1 MPGWLLPGL
10 TAALALAFAFAL
22 IDQWRERRRSFQ
34 LAWAVGM
41 TLFGIGSATEAI
53 AAASGWSEGLYRTW
67 YLAGAVLTP
76 AWLGLGTAFLLA
88 RTRFGYA
95 YAACFLLAGVFTLL
109 TQRRYDYPDAGAS
122 AFLYLI
128 VGLVLALAVFGETY
142 FQNER
147 WARIAAFGVVL
158 GSAVGIA
165 LAILAPLAA
174 PGYVT
179 DPTTGQP
186 TAELFP
192 GYVRLLTPFMNVTGA
207 FSLVFGALFSAYV
220 FMPKR
225 RILDYTLDPG
235 QPFDHL
241 LFNLFLGAVAVPVN
255 FVASIPAAVRSFRD
269 GTLHSRVPATIL
281 IAAGAFAALLGDSL
295 NRFGVTA
302 PFALAKLISVV
313 LLLIGFLV
321 SIEAFQEFRVP
332 FTGIR
337 LGRSRRE
344 HGGETT

>member
-1 MPGWLLPGL
+1 MPEWLIPGV
-10 TAALALAFAFAL
+10 TAVLAFTVAVAL
-22 IDQWRERRRSFQ
+22 LDQWLERRRAFQ

-41 TLFGIGSATEAI
+41 TLFGIGSGAEAI
-53 AAASGWSEGLYRTW
+53 AAALGWSEWLYRTW

-95 YAACFLLAGVFTLL
+95 YAACFFLAGVFTLL

-122 AFLYLI
+122 PVLYLI
-128 VGLVLALAVFGETY
+128 VGVILALAVFGETY

-147 WARIAAFGVVL
+147 WARIAALGVVV
-158 GSAVGIA
+158 GSIAGIA
-165 LAILAPLAA
+165 FATLAPLPS

-179 DPTTGQP
+179 DPATGQP
-186 TAELFP
+186 TAALFP

-207 FSLVFGALFSAYV
+207 FSLLFGALFSAYV

-225 RILDYTLDPG
+225 RVLAYSLDPG
-235 QPFDHL
+235 QPFDQF
-241 LFNLFLGAVAVPVN
+241 LFNLVIGAVAVPVN
-255 FVASIPAAVRSFRD
+255 FVASLPLAVRSFRA
-269 GTLHSRVPATIL
+269 GTLHSRVLSTIL

-302 PFALAKLISVV
+302 PFAIAKLISVA
-313 LLLIGFLV
+313 LILVGFV
-321 SIEAFQEFRVP
+321 ISIETFHEIRIP
-332 FTGIR
+332 FTRVRIGAA
-337 LGRSRRE
+337 RRE
-344 HGGETT
+344 GEAG

>member
-1 MPGWLLPGL
+1 MPDWLIPGL
-10 TAALALAFAFAL
+10 TALLAFGVAIAL
-22 IDQWRERRRSFQ
+22 LDQWRERRRSFQ

-41 TLFGIGSATEAI
+41 FLFGIGSASEAI
-53 AAASGWSEGLYRTW
+53 AGAAGWSEPLYRAW

-95 YAACFLLAGVFTLL
+95 YAACFFLAGLFTLL
-109 TQRRYDYPDAGAS
+109 TQRRYDYPDAGLS
-122 AFLYLI
+122 PFLYLI

-147 WARIAAFGVVL
+147 WARIAALGVIL
-158 GSAVGIA
+158 GSVAGIA
-165 LAILAPLAA
+165 FATLAPLPA

-179 DPTTGQP
+179 DPATGQP
-186 TAELFP
+186 TAALFP

-207 FSLVFGALFSAYV
+207 FSLLFGALFSAYV

-225 RILDYTLDPG
+225 RVLAYSLDPG
-235 QPFDHL
+235 QPFDQF
-241 LFNLFLGAVAVPVN
+241 LFNLVIGAVAVPVN
-255 FVASIPAAVRSFRD
+255 FVASIPRAIRSFRE
-269 GTLHSRVPATIL
+269 GTLHSRVLATIL
-281 IAAGAFAALLGDSL
+281 IAVGAFAALLGDSL

-313 LLLIGFLV
+313 LILVGFVL
-321 SIEAFQEFRVP
+321 SIETFHEFRIP
-332 FTGIR
+332 FTRIR
-337 LGRSRRE
+337 IGADRRE
-344 HGGETT
+344 REPG